1 MRNIGTVI
9 NSQEIKESIE
19 QVPDIAQ
26 IMKLKDFKIC
36 RSYKRK

>member
-26 IMKLKDFKIC
+26 IMKLKDFKMSFI
-36 RSYKRK
+36 